1 MPTVCVA
8 SSALIGAGWCTSGE
22 SNRKPRQRAVGTSAA
37 QRDTRCRAFGWKP
50 DGYVARHP
58 RLVKMMGNGAR
69 AVSRTRG
76 TFSSKSHGEA
86 VAPLPKEGEGG
97 AEGEE
102 GGEGGEELADIS
114 LSELADVVPHRKVSG
129 RDIPS
134 TPFYAQRITFEN
146 PLSKQH
152 FEIQQLSPSDSN

>member
-1 MPTVCVA
+1 MPAVCVA
-8 SSALIGAGWCTSGE
+8 SSALIGAGWCTSGGG
-22 SNRKPRQRAVGTSAA
+22 NRKARQRAAGTSAVL
-37 QRDTRCRAFGWKP
+37 RDTRCGAFGLKP
-50 DGYVARHP
+50 DGYVARYP
-58 RLVKMMGNGAR
+58 RLAKMIGNGGR

-97 AEGEE
+97 ADGEE

-114 LSELADVVPHRKVSG
+114 PSEPADFVPHRKVSG

-134 TPFYAQRITFEN
+134 TPFYAHRVTFEN

-152 FEIQQLSPSDSN
+152 FEIEQLSPSASN